1 MATARRRK
9 AAPRKVGV
17 VKQIRE
23 AFTRR
28 NSLGTTIGLL
38 LGGFVPV
45 GSFVLCHHEL
55 PRIEGAW
62 AWRTIALLVVGGLVF
77 SAKTVWQWSAAAF
90 QDRWKA
96 TGFVLLV
103 EGTMVWSHTPWL
115 SYAALGVLV
124 GINGVATGV
133 TLSRG
138 K

>member
-1 MATARRRK
+1 MTTRRRK
-9 AAPRKVGV
+9 TTPRKVGV

-23 AFTRR
+23 AFTRK
-28 NSLGTTIGLL
+28 NALGTIIGLL

-55 PRIEGAW
+55 PRIDAPW
-62 AWRTIALLVVGGLVF
+62 AWRTIALLVLGGLVF

-103 EGTMVWSHTPWL
+103 EGTMVWAHTPWL

>member
-1 MATARRRK
+1 MTTRRRK

-55 PRIEGAW
+55 PHIESAW
-62 AWRTIALLVVGGLVF
+62 AWRIIALLVVGGLVF
-77 SAKTVWQWSAAAF
+77 SAKTVWQWSASAV

-103 EGTMVWSHTPWL
+103 EGIMVWSHTPWL

>member
-1 MATARRRK
+1 MIRRRK
-9 AAPRKVGV
+9 ATPRKVGV
-17 VKQIRE
+17 VAQIQQ
-23 AFTRR
+23 AFSRK
-28 NSLGTTIGLL
+28 SALGTTLGLI

-45 GSFVLCHHEL
+45 GSFVLCHNEL
-55 PRIEGAW
+55 PHVQGDW
-62 AWRTIALLVVGGLVF
+62 AWRVLAVLIVGGLVF

-103 EGTMVWSHTPWL
+103 EGIMVWAHTPWL
-115 SYAALGVLV
+115 SYAALGLLV

-133 TLSRG
+133 TLARG